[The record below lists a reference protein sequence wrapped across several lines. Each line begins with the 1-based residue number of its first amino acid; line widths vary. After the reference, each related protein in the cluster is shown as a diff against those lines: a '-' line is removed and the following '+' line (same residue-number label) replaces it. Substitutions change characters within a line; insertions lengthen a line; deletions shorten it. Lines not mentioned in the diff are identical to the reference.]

1 VIDEYQHQGL
11 ATRLLKQLLR
21 TGYVRGIDTFTA
33 DTLLTN
39 FGMQAL
45 VTHHVD
51 GVKAI
56 RDGTEVCLYSDD
68 AQPHPMPGADGANAS
83 CVRDVQVTLIIPVRN
98 PDERDDDYGKLSPLL
113 TRRNTTKE
121 DPPTFRRSSAGAVPI
136 SKLICESHA

>member
-1 VIDEYQHQGL
+1 MSNHGDPRACRLAPKPSEAEVAFLVIDEYQHQGL

-56 RDGTEVCLYSDD
+56 RDGTEVCLYSDERTA
-68 AQPHPMPGADGANAS
+68 AQTHSRTP
-83 CVRDVQVTLIIPVRN
+83 CQ
-98 PDERDDDYGKLSPLL
+98 
-113 TRRNTTKE
+113 
-121 DPPTFRRSSAGAVPI
+121 
-136 SKLICESHA
+136 C